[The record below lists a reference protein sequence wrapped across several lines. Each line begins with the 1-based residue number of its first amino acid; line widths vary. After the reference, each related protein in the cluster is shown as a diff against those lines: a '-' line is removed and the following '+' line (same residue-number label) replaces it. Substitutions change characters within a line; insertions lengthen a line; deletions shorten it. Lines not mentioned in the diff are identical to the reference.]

1 MHELSIASALADIAL
16 RHADRRRVTVV
27 EVSVGRLRQV
37 VPSALEFAFEL
48 VTRET
53 PLEGARLELRDVPA
67 AGRCR
72 ECGAEGELDGFP
84 FGCRACG
91 GLEVEV
97 TAGEEL
103 SVDAIEVDDMA
114 LSGGR

>member
-1 MHELSIASALADIAL
+1 MHELSIAGALADIAL
-16 RHADRRRVTVV
+16 RHADGRRVTAV

-48 VTRET
+48 VARDT
-53 PLEGARLELRDVPA
+53 PLEGARLELCDVPA

-72 ECGAEGELDGFP
+72 SCGTEGRLDGFP
-84 FGCRACG
+84 FACAACG
-91 GLEVEV
+91 ELDIEV
-97 TAGEEL
+97 TEGEEL
-103 SVDAIEVDDMA
+103 SVDAIEVDEMA

>member
-1 MHELSIASALADIAL
+1 MHELSIASALADVAL
-16 RHADRRRVTVV
+16 RHADGRRVTAV

-48 VTRET
+48 VARET

-72 ECGAEGELDGFP
+72 VCGLENTLEGFP
-84 FGCRACG
+84 FACPACG
-91 GLEVEV
+91 GLDIEL

>member
-1 MHELSIASALADIAL
+1 MHELSIASALADVAL
-16 RHADRRRVTVV
+16 RHAGGRRVTVV
-27 EVSVGRLRQV
+27 EVSVGHLRQV

-48 VTRET
+48 VARDT
-53 PLEGARLELRDVPA
+53 PLQDARLELHEVPV

-72 ECGAEGELDGFP
+72 ACGAESRLGAFP
-84 FGCRACG
+84 FTCPACG
-91 GLEVEV
+91 DLEVEV

-103 SVDAIEVDDMA
+103 SVDSIEVEGMA